1 MTKTRN
7 RLISVGTGLLLFIAA
22 VLFIIP
28 QKTAG
33 AETWIE
39 SAAEFAAGDGT
50 QGAPYQISSAGEL
63 ANLAKMVSGGETY
76 ESTYF
81 ELTADIDLGGKEW
94 TPIGTKDSQF
104 AGKFSGNGKTIRNL
118 TVGGGDNS
126 GLFAYSSGEIKDV
139 YLEKIDI
146 TTTMNAGGVC
156 AFNSGTIICS
166 NPNGGQLGGICKEN
180 SGTISR
186 CFSNASVKGATSA
199 GIVFVN
205 NKNGVVQDCYNTGT
219 LEGSSSASGIN
230 TNNYGKIK
238 TCLNLGAVIA
248 EDKISEEG
256 SVIRGYGICVMNV
269 PGASLEN
276 CYSDSDVCPKELFGG
291 FRNNTTVYYKTT
303 AELCGGSLPDGF
315 DGSVWNVGSI
325 GDIADKDAADRFAAK
340 SYTYPSL
347 NGVGSA
353 AAREVEVYNFS
364 TDSTPDWQEFKYIET
379 VEDFRKI
386 DDDLSGNYVLAKNID
401 FGGKNYRPIAYK
413 SGTSFTG

>member
-7 RLISVGTGLLLFIAA
+7 RLISVGIALLLIIAA

-39 SAAEFAAGDGT
+39 SAAEFAAGNGS
-50 QGAPYQISSAGEL
+50 QGAPYQISTAGEL
-63 ANLAKMVSGGETY
+63 ANLAKMVNDGKTDEN
-76 ESTYF
+76 TYF
-81 ELTADIDLGGKEW
+81 ELTADIDLDGKEW

-156 AFNSGTIICS
+156 AFNSGTIEGCGVLSGTIICS

-230 TNNYGKIK
+230 TNNYGIIK

-315 DGSVWNVGSI
+315 DGSVWNVGGVGGI
-325 GDIADKDAADRFAAK
+325 VDKDAADRFAAK
-340 SYTYPSL
+340 SYSYPSL

-386 DDDLSGNYVLAKNID
+386 DDDLSGNYVLAKISILAATIIV
-401 FGGKNYRPIAYK
+401 P
-413 SGTSFTG
+413 

>member
-1 MTKTRN
+1 
-7 RLISVGTGLLLFIAA
+7 
-22 VLFIIP
+22 
-28 QKTAG
+28 
-33 AETWIE
+33 
-39 SAAEFAAGDGT
+39 
-50 QGAPYQISSAGEL
+50 
-63 ANLAKMVSGGETY
+63 MVSGGETY

-156 AFNSGTIICS
+156 AFNSGTIEVCGVLSGTIICS

-199 GIVFVN
+199 GIVYIN
-205 NKNGVVQDCYNTGT
+205 RGIGVVQDCYNTGT

-238 TCLNLGAVIA
+238 T
-248 EDKISEEG
+248 
-256 SVIRGYGICVMNV
+256 
-269 PGASLEN
+269 
-276 CYSDSDVCPKELFGG
+276 
-291 FRNNTTVYYKTT
+291 
-303 AELCGGSLPDGF
+303 
-315 DGSVWNVGSI
+315 
-325 GDIADKDAADRFAAK
+325 
-340 SYTYPSL
+340 
-347 NGVGSA
+347 
-353 AAREVEVYNFS
+353 
-364 TDSTPDWQEFKYIET
+364 
-379 VEDFRKI
+379 
-386 DDDLSGNYVLAKNID
+386 
-401 FGGKNYRPIAYK
+401 
-413 SGTSFTG
+413 

>member
-7 RLISVGTGLLLFIAA
+7 RLIAVGIGLLLFISA
-22 VLFIIP
+22 VLFIVP

-39 SAAEFAAGDGT
+39 SAAEFAVGDGS
-50 QGAPYQISSAGEL
+50 QSKPYQIATAGEL
-63 ANLAKMVSGGETY
+63 ANFAKMVNDGETDN
-76 ESTYF
+76 STYF

-94 TPIGTKDSQF
+94 TPIGTKDNQF
-104 AGKFSGNGKTIRNL
+104 AGKFSGSGKTIRNL

-156 AFNSGTIICS
+156 AFNSGTIEGCGVLSGTIICS

-199 GIVFVN
+199 GIVYIN
-205 NKNGVVQDCYNTGT
+205 RGIGVVQDCYNTGT
-219 LEGSSSASGIN
+219 LEGSTSASGIN

-248 EDKISEEG
+248 EDKISEES

-291 FRNNTTVYYKTT
+291 FRNNTAVYYKTT

-325 GDIADKDAADRFAAK
+325 GGIVDKDAADRFAAK

-347 NGVGSA
+347 KGVGSA

-364 TDSTPDWQEFKYIET
+364 TDSTPD
-379 VEDFRKI
+379 
-386 DDDLSGNYVLAKNID
+386 
-401 FGGKNYRPIAYK
+401 
-413 SGTSFTG
+413 

>member
-39 SAAEFAAGDGT
+39 SAAEFAAGNGS
-50 QGAPYQISSAGEL
+50 QGAPYQISTAEEL
-63 ANLAKMVSGGETY
+63 ANLAKMVNDGKTDEN
-76 ESTYF
+76 TYF

-156 AFNSGTIICS
+156 AFNSGTIEGCGVLSGTIICS

-199 GIVFVN
+199 GIVYIN
-205 NKNGVVQDCYNTGT
+205 RGIGVAIIPARSRVPPLQ
-219 LEGSSSASGIN
+219 
-230 TNNYGKIK
+230 
-238 TCLNLGAVIA
+238 A
-248 EDKISEEG
+248 E
-256 SVIRGYGICVMNV
+256 
-269 PGASLEN
+269 
-276 CYSDSDVCPKELFGG
+276 
-291 FRNNTTVYYKTT
+291 
-303 AELCGGSLPDGF
+303 
-315 DGSVWNVGSI
+315 
-325 GDIADKDAADRFAAK
+325 
-340 SYTYPSL
+340 
-347 NGVGSA
+347 
-353 AAREVEVYNFS
+353 
-364 TDSTPDWQEFKYIET
+364 
-379 VEDFRKI
+379 
-386 DDDLSGNYVLAKNID
+386 
-401 FGGKNYRPIAYK
+401 
-413 SGTSFTG
+413 

>member
-156 AFNSGTIICS
+156 AFNSGTIEGCGVLSGTIICS

-291 FRNNTTVYYKTT
+291 FR
-303 AELCGGSLPDGF
+303 A
-315 DGSVWNVGSI
+315 
-325 GDIADKDAADRFAAK
+325 
-340 SYTYPSL
+340 
-347 NGVGSA
+347 
-353 AAREVEVYNFS
+353 
-364 TDSTPDWQEFKYIET
+364 TPH
-379 VEDFRKI
+379 
-386 DDDLSGNYVLAKNID
+386 N
-401 FGGKNYRPIAYK
+401 
-413 SGTSFTG
+413 